1 MQQITIKNKSA
12 SLSENGHYIVAQYEP
27 LRLYVHPKNAEQ
39 PHYCTAEL
47 DSVQYNGTKYVQYQ
61 PVRRFL
67 RDCLHT
73 AEEIIY
79 DGPLDLGGDYTHVEG
94 LLFGKSE
101 AGNIRI
107 AEARRGQER
116 TDGKAH
122 PDYNEAYVIVST
134 VAGSVYPYHAA
145 AVVAIDG
152 DDTVTLEVFAR
163 GTDARQNDR
172 SAAGRFEMY
181 SSKGGTTFHSVWSN
195 NVNFAGTN
203 PVTMVLSRYY

>member
-1 MQQITIKNKSA
+1 MIKSKPA

-27 LRLYVHPKNAEQ
+27 LRLYVHPKDADQ

-79 DGPLDLGGDYTHVEG
+79 DGPLDLGGDYTHVKG
-94 LLFGKSE
+94 VPFGRSDAE
-101 AGNIRI
+101 NIRI
-107 AEARRGQER
+107 ANARRGQENA
-116 TDGKAH
+116 DGRAH
-122 PDYNEAYVIVST
+122 PDYSEAYVIVST
-134 VAGSVYPYHAA
+134 AAGSTYPYHAA

-181 SSKGGTTFHSVWSN
+181 SSTGPTSFHATWSN
-195 NVNFAGTN
+195 NVNFTGTN
-203 PVTMVLSRYY
+203 PVTMVLGRYH